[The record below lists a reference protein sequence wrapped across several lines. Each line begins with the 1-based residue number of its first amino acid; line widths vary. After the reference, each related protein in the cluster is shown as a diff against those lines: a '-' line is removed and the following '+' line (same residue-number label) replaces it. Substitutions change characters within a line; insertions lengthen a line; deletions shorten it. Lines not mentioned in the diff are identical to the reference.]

1 MGLLGNLRDQIQA
14 AGADLDRLR
23 EQAANTQDADAY
35 DALLEK
41 IALQRTELAEA
52 NEAMERAAE
61 VSISGVKDLLGGL
74 VTQVQETV
82 LITDQMFEDWL
93 RSGSLNAVDQAML
106 DMEIQGEQ
114 RLATLAQGAAAL
126 AEQVRQIPSLIY
138 DGVLSFEDLKANTD
152 SYIFEYIDPMI
163 DRTGELRKQ
172 LRETLSQAGQ
182 IQGQIN
188 ETVVALKGAETLQEK
203 IAGAMSLL
211 ADGTSD
217 FSKRLA
223 AGLRD
228 LEGGKISAEELL
240 RLVDQVQKSLG
251 GLKTGG
257 PTAFDNLSDLIRDIA
272 RQADREDYD
281 QNTRGGVY

>member
-1 MGLLGNLRDQIQA
+1 MGFLSSLRDQIQA
-14 AGADLDRLR
+14 AGSDLDRLR
-23 EQAANTQDADAY
+23 EKASNTEDVDAY
-35 DALLEK
+35 DALLEE
-41 IALQRTELAEA
+41 IALRQSELAKA

-61 VSISGVKDLLGGL
+61 VSVSGVKELLGGL
-74 VTQVQETV
+74 VTQAQETV
-82 LITDQMFEDWL
+82 LVTDQMFEDWL

-106 DMEIQGEQ
+106 DMEINGEQ
-114 RLATLAQGAAAL
+114 RLATLARGAAAL
-126 AEQVRQIPSLIY
+126 AEQVREIPSLIY

-152 SYIFEYIDPMI
+152 SYILEYIDPMI

-172 LRETLSQAGQ
+172 LRETLGQASR

-188 ETVVALKGAETLQEK
+188 ETVVALRGAESLQEK

-228 LEGGKISAEELL
+228 LESGKISADELL
-240 RLVDQVQKSLG
+240 SLIEQVQKSLG
-251 GLKTGG
+251 SLQTGG
-257 PTAFDNLSDLIRDIA
+257 PTAFDNLAELLKDIA
-272 RQADREDYD
+272 RQAEREDYD
-281 QNTRGGVY
+281 TNARGGIY